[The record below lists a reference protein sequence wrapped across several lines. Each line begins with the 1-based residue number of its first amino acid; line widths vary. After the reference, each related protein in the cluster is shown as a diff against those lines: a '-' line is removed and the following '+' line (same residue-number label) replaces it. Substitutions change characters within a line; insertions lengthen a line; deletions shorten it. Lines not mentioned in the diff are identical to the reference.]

1 MGAMSIRVR
10 TIDDFTAQEIA
21 AMPKTAR
28 PIGRRQLNEQQIREK
43 YADRVRHGKT
53 ARERARRAGKAP

>member
-1 MGAMSIRVR
+1 MNTKTVGS
-10 TIDDFTAQEIA
+10 FTASEIA

-28 PIGRRQLNEQQIREK
+28 PIGCKTLSEQDFRNK

-53 ARERARRAGKAP
+53 AKDRKRQP